1 MFYPN
6 YYPYNMNYNCNY
18 NYKHN
23 NYNKGNNINF
33 NPNYYNS
40 YNEKKDTDSP
50 KSETIPFKDYQQ
62 NNENCKDCNS
72 NNNENINV
80 EKIKKINLF
89 GFSLE
94 IDDLI
99 IIGLIILLFLES
111 DKNYALIIILG
122 LILLNVNLSD
132 ILNIF

>member
-6 YYPYNMNYNCNY
+6 YYPYHMNTSYRN
-18 NYKHN
+18 N
-23 NYNKGNNINF
+23 NYYS
-33 NPNYYNS
+33 NYVQPQGD
-40 YNEKKDTDSP
+40 EKKDTV
-50 KSETIPFKDYQQ
+50 SENTDTIPFKPI
-62 NNENCKDCNS
+62 ENTKKP
-72 NNNENINV
+72 NV
-80 EKIKKINLF
+80 EKGNKFNIL
-89 GFSLE
+89 GFSFE

-99 IIGLIILLFLES
+99 IVGIIILLFLES

>member
-1 MFYPN
+1 MFHQNFYP
-6 YYPYNMNYNCNY
+6 YRY
-18 NYKHN
+18 N
-23 NYNKGNNINF
+23 NYNGYN
-33 NPNYYNS
+33 NPNYYNPNTN
-40 YNEKKDTDSP
+40 YANTEKKDIVSQE
-50 KSETIPFKDYQQ
+50 KETIPFKDFQP
-62 NNENCKDCNS
+62 NEN
-72 NNNENINV
+72 NNTINNDGINNTTQSRKQSGFNI
-80 EKIKKINLF
+80 L
-89 GFSLE
+89 GFSFE

>member
-6 YYPYNMNYNCNY
+6 YYPHNFNY
-18 NYKHN
+18 NY
-23 NYNKGNNINF
+23 NYNKNNYYPNPNF
-33 NPNYYNS
+33 NLS
-40 YNEKKDTDSP
+40 EEKKDIDSSE
-50 KSETIPFKDYQQ
+50 KETIRFKDF
-62 NNENCKDCNS
+62 NSNENTQSSKIEKQNKL
-72 NNNENINV
+72 NI
-80 EKIKKINLF
+80 L
-89 GFSLE
+89 GFSFE

-122 LILLNVNLSD
+122 LILLNVNLND